1 MGLSDYERAGILLC
15 ELICNSFGLLGVLL
29 IVILYLSYAQIR
41 FFDFKLILFLSISTA
56 GYSIGVLIG
65 PSDTYTCALQAT
77 IISYFS
83 LSSVIWMYL
92 IPHSLYVS
100 ILSRRNPDSYL
111 KKYLFFG
118 YLFPIPITVIP
129 GIVKAYSR
137 TPLGLCW
144 INTSSSGGKALVI
157 WQIWIFIIGA
167 IVYTA
172 IVLFRLHQAIKVIKI
187 ENIENTFGL
196 LKSFNR
202 LKYFCFIVYLS
213 ETFALINIFY
223 LLIDSENP
231 SFGLCVLHIMF
242 NGLQGVFCLGCF
254 IRDHSVYEL
263 LIETF
268 SGCMPCCLKKKK
280 KNKKSFELNSR
291 A

>member
-1 MGLSDYERAGILLC
+1 M
-15 ELICNSFGLLGVLL
+15 
-29 IVILYLSYAQIR
+29 
-41 FFDFKLILFLSISTA
+41 
-56 GYSIGVLIG
+56 
-65 PSDTYTCALQAT
+65 
-77 IISYFS
+77 
-83 LSSVIWMYL
+83 
-92 IPHSLYVS
+92 
-100 ILSRRNPDSYL
+100 
-111 KKYLFFG
+111 
-118 YLFPIPITVIP
+118 
-129 GIVKAYSR
+129 
-137 TPLGLCW
+137 
-144 INTSSSGGKALVI
+144 
-157 WQIWIFIIGA
+157 
-167 IVYTA
+167 
-172 IVLFRLHQAIKVIKI
+172 FRLHQAIKVIKI